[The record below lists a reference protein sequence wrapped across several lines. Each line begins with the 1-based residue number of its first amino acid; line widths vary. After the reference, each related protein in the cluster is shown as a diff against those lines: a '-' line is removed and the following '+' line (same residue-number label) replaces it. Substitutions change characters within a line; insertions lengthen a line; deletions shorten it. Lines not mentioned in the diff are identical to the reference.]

1 MRPLASLFAATL
13 AFAAFATSAAAKE
26 VKSAKVCGPSD
37 CVMVKERWKATLLVS
52 GEGGPGSPPPAS
64 PFYTVE
70 VRVEVPEEEEAVPAW
85 TFYYVPSA
93 EMTRPAYDPRG
104 DTGPSAHSWW
114 TMDRRGVALL
124 ARVTKGLEPFPKPD
138 ISSVVIG
145 SKRVVE
151 RADSYL
157 ALYELPNTRG
167 GRSGSLPVEYSEWI
181 NLRSTEPSP
190 WTDLPRDL
198 SFSPSAGLMERG
210 GQVVRIPEEL
220 LADIQAGRPL
230 AAEPTG
236 GASSP
241 WTTLAATLAAAL
253 AALVAIALLLRRVR
267 IPFPRRRPSAA

>member
-1 MRPLASLFAATL
+1 MRTLASLFAAAL
-13 AFAAFATSAAAKE
+13 AFAALAPSVAAKE

-37 CVMVKERWKATLLVS
+37 CVKVEDRSKATLLVS

-70 VRVEVPEEEEAVPAW
+70 VRIEVPEEEEAVPAW

-104 DTGPSAHSWW
+104 DTGPSAHVWW
-114 TMDRRGVALL
+114 TMDPRGVALL

-138 ISSVVIG
+138 LSSVMIG

-181 NLRSTEPSP
+181 DLRSTQPSP

-210 GQVVRIPEEL
+210 GQVIRIPDEF
-220 LADIQAGRPL
+220 LADIQGGRPL
-230 AAEPTG
+230 AAERTG
-236 GASSP
+236 GASFP
-241 WTTLAATLAAAL
+241 WTTLAATLGAAL
-253 AALVAIALLLRRVR
+253 AAAVAIALLLRRMR
-267 IPFPRRRPSAA
+267 IPFPRRRPSEA

>member
-1 MRPLASLFAATL
+1 MRTLASLFAAAL
-13 AFAAFATSAAAKE
+13 ALAALATPAAAKE

-37 CVMVKERWKATLLVS
+37 CVTVENRWKATLLVS

-70 VRVEVPEEEEAVPAW
+70 VRIEVPEEEEAVPAW

-104 DTGPSAHSWW
+104 DTGPSTHSWW
-114 TMDRRGVALL
+114 TADSRAVALL
-124 ARVTKGLEPFPKPD
+124 DRITKGLEPFPKPD
-138 ISSVVIG
+138 LSAVVTR
-145 SKRVVE
+145 SKTITQG
-151 RADSYL
+151 ADSYL

-181 NLRSTEPSP
+181 NLRSAQPSP
-190 WTDLPRDL
+190 WTDLPQDL

-230 AAEPTG
+230 AAEPAG
-236 GASSP
+236 GASFP

-267 IPFPRRRPSAA
+267 IQFPRRRPSAA